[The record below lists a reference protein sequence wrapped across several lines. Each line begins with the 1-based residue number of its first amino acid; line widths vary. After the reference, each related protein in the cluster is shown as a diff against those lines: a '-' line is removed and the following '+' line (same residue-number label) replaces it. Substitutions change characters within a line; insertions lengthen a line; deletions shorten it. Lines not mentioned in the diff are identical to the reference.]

1 MARKKA
7 NDGVVATIE
16 RLTGKTPC
24 PEYLRQALNKYLYQE
39 HLFEGAK
46 SGSAGGGTKKLGRL
60 HGPDT
65 DNLVRNL
72 LDLDALFRGETNTVK
87 EIVTRAIT
95 EDELQQKLSEAE
107 HTMQQ
112 RIDIYRYWLDRVASA
127 RKVLADPN
135 LNLKLDR
142 LDEKLSV
149 AMRDGTRA
157 IPPFALHALWVQ
169 EASEAKGRTG
179 LPSASEYVERADAY
193 LALDDLVHAER
204 NACRALERDK
214 ACARAWFIRVAIAL
228 RRRQSAMRTF
238 NQKRMEAQECAEPL
252 SAHERSAMEQADEA
266 AGDAWQHQRSLDA
279 ILPQAV
285 LHWPRENGRRDH
297 VDLWKQ
303 VRNLFVDRMFL
314 IAVHDVQRA
323 GTRQQWAYLN
333 GLEPEWELERRKNPY
348 ASSIG
353 LTGSSPFTAEETQA
367 IASLL
372 AEYDGK
378 PRQFFDIIEKNR
390 IATDFRLFHLRY
402 VLRMDGCDAH
412 WARLQTAVAE
422 SPVGWQADYLMRDTT
437 VAKLWQMHFCRYG
450 KVSALMHSYAEWLRQ
465 TQAQSNG
472 RLYHTVLR
480 QYAYLYHYQF
490 VRRQFG
496 LCGEVAEHALALFA
510 GATGLNGWFGSEQ
523 HPCDNSISMPIHQ
536 ARYWEYLAALAAV
549 EQRKQGGEL
558 SAQAQAILD
567 DENRWQETFSE
578 QAECFWTAS
587 EEYEEGGG
595 DDWLE
600 PPYGV
605 DLRDPASWTREAQP
619 LPLE

>member
-7 NDGVVATIE
+7 SDGVVATIE

-46 SGSAGGGTKKLGRL
+46 SGNAGGTRKLGRM
-60 HGPDT
+60 HSPDT

-87 EIVTRAIT
+87 EVVTRTIT
-95 EDELQQKLSEAE
+95 EDELQQKLTEAE

-135 LNLKLDR
+135 VNLKSDR

-169 EASEAKGRTG
+169 EASESKGRTG
-179 LPSASEYVERADAY
+179 LPSATEYVERADAY

-204 NACRALERDK
+204 NACCALEQDK

-252 SAHERSAMEQADEA
+252 SAHERWAMEQADEA
-266 AGDAWQHQRSLDA
+266 ACDAWQHQRSLDA

-285 LHWPRENGRRDH
+285 LHWPRRNGRRDH
-297 VDLWKQ
+297 ADLWKQ

-333 GLEPEWELERRKNPY
+333 GLEPEWELEHRQNPY

-367 IASLL
+367 IAGLL

-378 PRQFFDIIEKNR
+378 PRLFFDIIEKNR

-402 VLRMDGCDAH
+402 VMRMDGCDAH
-412 WARLQTAVAE
+412 WARLQTAVGE
-422 SPVGWQADYLMRDTT
+422 SPMGWQADYLMRDTD
-437 VAKLWQMHFCRYG
+437 VAKLWQMHFCRNG
-450 KVSALMHSYAEWLRQ
+450 KVS
-465 TQAQSNG
+465 
-472 RLYHTVLR
+472 V
-480 QYAYLYHYQF
+480 
-490 VRRQFG
+490 
-496 LCGEVAEHALALFA
+496 
-510 GATGLNGWFGSEQ
+510 
-523 HPCDNSISMPIHQ
+523 
-536 ARYWEYLAALAAV
+536 
-549 EQRKQGGEL
+549 
-558 SAQAQAILD
+558 
-567 DENRWQETFSE
+567 
-578 QAECFWTAS
+578 
-587 EEYEEGGG
+587 
-595 DDWLE
+595 
-600 PPYGV
+600 
-605 DLRDPASWTREAQP
+605 
-619 LPLE
+619 